1 MDETTKTL
9 ADMVAELLAQHQN
22 YTILKAFI
30 KAEYEADK
38 YLSME
43 RVIRFIEILE
53 KEDKK
58 K

>member
-1 MDETTKTL
+1 MTKEL